1 MSHRSTSSTGKPGG
15 EVFFPAIT
23 QKAAENMC
31 QTRSS
36 LVFELVVTPFCG
48 VQYEL
53 YSPCVGKNML
63 LCVDFFVDFRL
74 SLPVEFRT
82 KMGWSRFNFWHRHNI
97 NPSLRHCWKVL
108 QIRKKKT
115 SQYSDE
121 IEKSKYHLTGVS
133 WSHVCAVNVSTPFC
147 QWNQIVL
154 LDNPG
159 GGPVLHTSWRP
170 RSTDKGRRESQSLG
184 CGAERKHWNFWEMSK
199 HAFCL
204 LQDQQKQYIDDGYI
218 CICIYIDIT
227 WIIHESI

>member
-154 LDNPG
+154 PWQ
-159 GGPVLHTSWRP
+159 SRWRP
-170 RSTDKGRRESQSLG
+170 GASYFLAAPQYRQGTTGVAISRLRSREKKLELLG
-184 CGAERKHWNFWEMSK
+184 DVKTCFVCFKTNKSNTLMMG
-199 HAFCL
+199 
-204 LQDQQKQYIDDGYI
+204 
-218 CICIYIDIT
+218 IYVYVIT
-227 WIIHESI
+227 